1 MFANHPANNIV
12 TVEIKINGQG
22 SQKFTSLLQKSP
34 IQVWLFSKNK
44 SHDIVNG
51 IRSMAGL
58 SVFFLKKIMS
68 RGQKSNAQTGRFP
81 KKRQAI
87 TLACDGASA
96 TIDRHKHHD
105 AYINIYMNTYTYVNI
120 HM

>member
-58 SVFFLKKIMS
+58 SVFFFEKDYVLWAKEQCTNGALS
-68 RGQKSNAQTGRFP
+68 QKETGNYPFLRWF
-81 KKRQAI
+81 K
-87 TLACDGASA
+87 C
-96 TIDRHKHHD
+96 HHR
-105 AYINIYMNTYTYVNI
+105 
-120 HM
+120 